1 MDSIS
6 YVEKSSVVRLYKHV
20 HEDDSFAYK
29 RIFNPAQTWLT
40 SKVPY
45 SASPTF
51 FVIFAFLFEVVPF
64 FVLFFGYKSTMVDFE
79 LDIPKWFY
87 II

>member
-1 MDSIS
+1 M
-6 YVEKSSVVRLYKHV
+6 VVSWRHRQYIGWCF
-20 HEDDSFAYK
+20 DA
-29 RIFNPAQTWLT
+29 
-40 SKVPY
+40 KV
-45 SASPTF
+45 TF
-51 FVIFAFLFEVVPF
+51 FVIFAFFIEVVPF